1 MDRPNTRGQKIDA
14 LAQKSTAFSG
24 ELGFWGARGLNSECC
39 HKRDNGAT
47 TKIEVAGVARRS
59 EIVESIA

>member
-14 LAQKSTAFSG
+14 LAQKSAAVSG

-39 HKRDNGAT
+39 HKRDNGDP
-47 TKIEVAGVARRS
+47 KIGVRVARRS